1 MGELLLFKNP
11 PKAFVSPYL
20 TATFLCMSSVQILV
34 ESLPTF
40 NASHTQKIEFS
51 LKTNVLQDLGE
62 SGVCNLVVVPIS
74 FVSKHIEIVEE
85 IDIESWELAEESGVT
100 NCRHVPLPT
109 QMPPS
114 SKTWPT
120 WYRKP

>member
-1 MGELLLFKNP
+1 
-11 PKAFVSPYL
+11 
-20 TATFLCMSSVQILV
+20 MSSVQIPV

-40 NASHTQKIEFS
+40 NASHTQEIEFS
-51 LKTNVLQDLGE
+51 LKTNVLPDLGE

-74 FVSKHIEIVEE
+74 FVSKHIEMLEE
-85 IDIESWELAEESGVT
+85 IDIKYWVLAEESGVT
-100 NCRHVPLPT
+100 NWRHVRLPI